1 MYKTDYI
8 FGLRPIIEALDS
20 GRTIDK
26 LLLKKDLQGEAAAE
40 LLELARVRRVP
51 VQRVPQE
58 RLNRITMKNHQGAI
72 ALLAAIDYYP
82 IDNLIPELFEQG
94 GVPLIVALDRITD
107 VRNFGAI
114 ARTCECAGVD
124 AIILPQQESVSVT
137 ADAVKTS
144 AGALMHIP
152 VCRVPNLFLA
162 IRQLKDSGCQ
172 IISTSDKGASRY
184 TDIDFTLPTVIVMG
198 AEDTG
203 VSDSITRICDAYA
216 AIPEFGKI
224 NSLNVSVATGIMVYE
239 AVRQRLNENFSLQ

>member
-1 MYKTDYI
+1 MNRTDYI
-8 FGLRPIIEALDS
+8 FGLRPIIEALDA

-26 LLLKKDLQGEAAAE
+26 LMLKKDLQGEAAAE
-40 LLELARVRRVP
+40 LLELARAHKVP
-51 VQRVPQE
+51 VQRVPVE

-82 IDNLIPELFEQG
+82 LDNLVPELFEQG
-94 GVPLIVALDRITD
+94 GVPLIVALDGITD

-152 VCRVPNLFLA
+152 VCRVPNLYLA
-162 IRQLKDSGCQ
+162 VRQLKDSGCR
-172 IISTSDKGASRY
+172 IISTSDNGATRY
-184 TDIDFTLPTVIVMG
+184 TEIDFTLPTVIVMG
-198 AEDTG
+198 AEDKG
-203 VSDSITRICDAYA
+203 VSDGITRICDAYA
-216 AIPEFGKI
+216 SIPEFGHI

-239 AVRQRLNENFSLQ
+239 AVRQRLNENFSMQ